1 MRILHSTDVKVQKG
15 TSSMIGKKTLYTAL
29 NKYSVSQ
36 VDVTCLWLHTG
47 AILDRTSQAFGHSD
61 SLPHLPHLQ
70 A

>member
-1 MRILHSTDVKVQKG
+1 
-15 TSSMIGKKTLYTAL
+15 MIGKKTLYTAL

-36 VDVTCLWLHTG
+36 VDVTCLWLRTG

-70 A
+70 V